1 MTGLMTGLGL
11 HGHETWEWLTTSPL
25 FGITL
30 TVAAYAF
37 GRWLHQR
44 TGSPVFQPVL
54 VAIVL
59 IVLVL
64 ELGDVTYSDYLV
76 GGSYV
81 GFWLGP
87 ATVALALPLHH
98 EWHLVRRAA
107 VPILTGVVVGAVVS
121 ICSAILVTDL
131 AGGDRELQLT
141 MAPKAA
147 TTPVSLALSAQ
158 IGGIRALTAVLTIL
172 AGITGAV
179 LGPWVLDRIGVHDLR
194 ARGIAMGSVTH
205 GIGTARAL
213 QQSRTEGAFS
223 ALCMGLTAV
232 ATSVLVPVLVLW
244 L

>member
-1 MTGLMTGLGL
+1 MTPLELGF
-11 HGHETWEWLTTSPL
+11 HPEETWDWVTTSPL

-30 TVAAYAF
+30 TLAAYVA
-37 GRWLHQR
+37 GRWLHER
-44 TGSPVFQPVL
+44 TRSPLFQPVL

-59 IVLVL
+59 IVAVL
-64 ELGDVTYSDYLV
+64 EIGDIAYADYLT

-81 GFWLGP
+81 GFWLGA

-107 VPILTGVVVGAVVS
+107 LPIGVGVLVGALVS
-121 ICSAILVTDL
+121 ITSAVLLTDL
-131 AGGDRELQLT
+131 AGGTRELQLT

-158 IGGIRALTAVLTIL
+158 IGGIPALTAALTIL
-172 AGITGAV
+172 AGITGAI
-179 LGPWVLDRIGVHDLR
+179 LGPWVLDRIGVTDLR

-213 QQSRTEGAFS
+213 QESRTEGAFS

-232 ATSVLVPVLVLW
+232 ATSTLVPLLLLVLQ
-244 L
+244 

>member
-1 MTGLMTGLGL
+1 MSPLLL
-11 HGHETWEWLTTSPL
+11 HGHETWTWLRSSPL

-30 TVAAYAF
+30 TLATYAL
-37 GRWLHQR
+37 GRWLHER
-44 TGSPVFQPVL
+44 TGSPLVQPVL
-54 VAIVL
+54 VAIAVIVVVL
-59 IVLVL
+59 KAFDIS
-64 ELGDVTYSDYLV
+64 YADYLT

-107 VPILTGVVVGAVVS
+107 VPIAVGVISGALVS
-121 ICSAILVTDL
+121 ITSAVLVTKL
-131 AGGDRELQLT
+131 AGGSRLLQLT

-147 TTPVSLALSAQ
+147 TTPVSLALSTQ
-158 IGGIRALTAVLTIL
+158 IGGIPALTAALTII
-172 AGITGAV
+172 AGITGAI

-194 ARGIAMGSVTH
+194 ARGIAMGSVSH

-213 QQSRTEGAFS
+213 QESRTEGAFS

-232 ATSVLVPVLVLW
+232 ATSVLVPLL
-244 L
+244 LLGL

>member
-1 MTGLMTGLGL
+1 MRL
-11 HGHETWEWLTTSPL
+11 HGDETWDWLTTSPL

-30 TVAAYAF
+30 TLAGYLL

-44 TGSPVFQPVL
+44 TRSPLFQPVL
-54 VAIVL
+54 VAIVV

-64 ELGDVTYSDYLV
+64 KIGDVDYSEYLV
-76 GGSYV
+76 GGSYI

-107 VPILTGVVVGAVVS
+107 IPILTGVAVGAVVS
-121 ICSAILVTDL
+121 ICAAILVTDWT
-131 AGGDRELQLT
+131 GGSRELQLT

-147 TTPVSLALSAQ
+147 TTPVSLALSSQ
-158 IGGIRALTAVLTIL
+158 IGGIPALTAVLTIL
-172 AGITGAV
+172 AGITGAIV
-179 LGPWVLDRIGVHDLR
+179 GPWVLDRIGVRDLR

-213 QQSRTEGAFS
+213 AESRTEGAFS

-232 ATSVLVPVLVLW
+232 ATSVLVPILVAVL
-244 L
+244 